1 MCTESREEGAT
12 SCANENVEHHIDN
25 SSTEIATPAK
35 HPTCKPTVLRRADT
49 NIIGCMK
56 NLGKNDATKLKKRK
70 HASFSEEDNVIYP
83 CSELYHPFV
92 DQYDSRRYD
101 LNHSRCPPNGSYPL
115 DWGTLSRDRDVA
127 IAVAIRKASFMGF
140 EVWRENS
147 TPKCGKC
154 HGLVYKVP
162 VLWHADNSCSVY
174 EFWTPFSS
182 RVEFCRAFRRSD
194 MTPEELHGQSS
205 TQTLAIM
212 ACYSGGVQ
220 DGKPELK
227 KPYCEIDNE
236 NVPSLKTIARIRRQ
250 WQEENTDEQLQLKAK
265 REKAKSKLGSSSKGN
280 KAAAAVPN
288 QPWETIDPND
298 CSYCLI
304 EYCCDYESN
313 LCNDKFSDH
322 DGRKVALVRL
332 TMREDMTAQTG
343 LDYAMSA
350 VNKFKG
356 KCDIFVWASLPCTGG
371 THFQKVNQ
379 YLYANHWVN
388 MAEHDR
394 KFKAFHSNL
403 MKLLAALPPQN
414 VYFAFEWPEPND
426 WWDREEIKSMIETLN
441 LKTLLFNGCMLG
453 LKAFDTLKPHKKA
466 WRVEHCIPSLHPFLC
481 DKVCCHKPWEHE
493 VIRGKYTKAT
503 GTYPMPMCEIIHQAF
518 RETISE

>member
-12 SCANENVEHHIDN
+12 LCANENVEHHID
-25 SSTEIATPAK
+25 SSSIEVATPAK
-35 HPTCKPTVLRRADT
+35 HPTCKPTVLSRADT

-343 LDYAMSA
+343 LDYAISA

-466 WRVEHCIPSLHPFLC
+466 WRVEHCIPSLHPLLC
-481 DKVCCHKPWEHE
+481 DKNFTSEKSSFQFV
-493 VIRGKYTKAT
+493 
-503 GTYPMPMCEIIHQAF
+503 AF
-518 RETISE
+518 PIFKVPNCQFAIL